1 LAFIDLPVEGA
12 TFFAALAAG
21 FFGAGFFTGLE
32 ALACDFVTFEDA
44 DFFAGAFDLAGD
56 LELFFFAEMAIFG
69 RRLCLAGRERRLTKE
84 HFQPGARGDFPVK
97 NEQKERWFG
106 AVYELALE

>member
-1 LAFIDLPVEGA
+1 LRAPFAFIDLPVEGA

-21 FFGAGFFTGLE
+21 FFGAGFFAGFD
-32 ALACDFVTFEDA
+32 DFAAFEDD
-44 DFFAGAFDLAGD
+44 DFFAEAFDLAGD

-84 HFQPGARGDFPVK
+84 HFQPGARRDFPVK
-97 NEQKERWFG
+97 NAQKERWFG

>member
-12 TFFAALAAG
+12 TFFAALAAD
-21 FFGAGFFTGLE
+21 FFGAGFFAGLE
-32 ALACDFVTFEDA
+32 ALACDFVAFEA
-44 DFFAGAFDLAGD
+44 PVFFAGAFDFAGD
-56 LELFFFAEMAIFG
+56 FELFFFAEIAIFG

-97 NEQKERWFG
+97 NEQKKRWLG
-106 AVYELALE
+106 AL